1 MALTPSDI
9 AVAAP
14 LRRSPSFLTLI
25 SIAAVAAAVAGIARE
40 VIGHAIAVRLGGAD
54 WVSTST
60 VFAQINTPER
70 LAGACGTLA
79 NLVLGGMAALLVG
92 IEALHFRLVFLV
104 GLRVCQLDELRASPV
119 LSNYGH
125 R

>member
-1 MALTPSDI
+1 MAALIPPDI

-14 LRRSPSFLTLI
+14 LQRRSPSLLTLI
-25 SIAAVAAAVAGIARE
+25 SIAAVASAVAGIARE

-60 VFAQINTPER
+60 VFAQINTPTR

-79 NLVLGGMAALLVG
+79 NLVLGGMAALLG
-92 IEALHFRLVFLV
+92 GSERRFTSGWFFLWVFGGV
-104 GLRVCQLDELRASPV
+104 SFMK
-119 LSNYGH
+119 S
-125 R
+125 

>member
-25 SIAAVAAAVAGIARE
+25 SIAAVASAVAGIARE
-40 VIGHAIAVRLGGAD
+40 VIGHAIAGRLGGAD

-79 NLVLGGMAALLVG
+79 NLVLGGMAALLG
-92 IEALHFRLVFLV
+92 GSERRFTSGWFFLWVFGGV
-104 GLRVCQLDELRASPV
+104 SFMK
-119 LSNYGH
+119 S
-125 R
+125 